1 MFKKKL
7 KTDQTVSLKVLR
19 RLRSTSDADL
29 VRWLDNIHTGLGKN
43 ISEMRKNLNPQ
54 SQAQALIY
62 IEDTRNG
69 AVSLLAALQAL
80 EERISSD

>member
-7 KTDQTVSLKVLR
+7 KTDHTISLKVLR

-54 SQAQALIY
+54 SKAQALIY

>member
-7 KTDQTVSLKVLR
+7 KTDHTISLKVLR

-54 SQAQALIY
+54 SKAQALIY

-80 EERISSD
+80 EERINSD